1 MTHLRL
7 VTRVVAFMSWEG
19 EKKCCKE
26 TGTQVHV
33 WLTKCVCDHEVGKKN
48 VGRDEVSEMNV
59 NE

>member
-19 EKKCCKE
+19 KKKKCCKE

-33 WLTKCVCDHEVGKKN
+33 WLTKCVCDHEVGEKKC
-48 VGRDEVSEMNV
+48 RQR
-59 NE
+59 